1 MQLVLPLRLVYSN
14 FASILKR
21 TQRQIFGHVGMPH
34 ARLVL
39 LYIALFF
46 DGLQRFFEVMT
57 YEFTHNVARHL
68 SVGLRQLGGGYFGDI
83 RMS

>member
-1 MQLVLPLRLVYSN
+1 MQLVLPLRLVYSK

-46 DGLQRFFEVMT
+46 DKLQMWFEVIT
-57 YEFTHNVARHL
+57 HAVTHNVPRQL
-68 SVGLRQLGGGYFGDI
+68 IVGLRQLGSRYFSDI
-83 RMS
+83 